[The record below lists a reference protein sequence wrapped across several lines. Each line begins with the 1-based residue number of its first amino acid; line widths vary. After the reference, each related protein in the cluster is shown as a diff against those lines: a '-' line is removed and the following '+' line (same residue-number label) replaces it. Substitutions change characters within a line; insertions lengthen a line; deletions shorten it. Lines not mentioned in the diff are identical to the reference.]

1 MPSSGACAQQVL
13 LRVAGLCAWYGEAQI
28 LHDVSLEVRR
38 GEVVAL
44 MGRNGAGKSTTMRSL
59 MGLVARRS
67 GVLDFMGH
75 DLLRLQPYQAARC
88 GLGYV
93 PEDRRVFSDLTVLE
107 NLDLGRQKRP
117 PRCAGWS
124 LLAAPQGGT
133 FCLGAARRQKT
144 RTWPDGGQVPYWSVE
159 RLLDL
164 FPLLVP
170 LLKRPA
176 GLLSG
181 GEQQMLS
188 VARTLMGNPYI
199 VLLDEPSE
207 GVAPVVVEQMV
218 EMIQALKAHGVSVL
232 LSEQNLHFSALVCE
246 RAYVLEKGCV
256 RYDGSLSALRQ
267 DEEKLRSLLSI

>member
-1 MPSSGACAQQVL
+1 MPSSSGTSAQQVL

-59 MGLVARRS
+59 VGLVARRS

-93 PEDRRVFSDLTVLE
+93 PEDRRVFSELTVLE
-107 NLDLGRQKRP
+107 NLDLGRQPVRV
-117 PRCAGWS
+117 
-124 LLAAPQGGT
+124 
-133 FCLGAARRQKT
+133 
-144 RTWPDGGQVPYWSVE
+144 WPDGSEVPQWTVE

-164 FPLLVP
+164 FPLLLP

-188 VARTLMGNPYI
+188 VARTLMGNPYL